1 MTSDPHFLKALKRH
15 PDRRTLQDLQIIYYG
30 LQSLEALYTYRDSSL
45 RTLCKTVKYERHEA
59 NDVLYFTGELAM
71 CWYVLLSG
79 SVFIDGK
86 LFLPTSSVQY
96 PGRENG
102 PAYDIRSF
110 VAFPAKF
117 SSWLVHDK

>member
-30 LQSLEALYTYRDSSL
+30 LQSLEALYTYRDSAL
-45 RTLCKTVKYERHEA
+45 RTLCKTVRYEHHEA

-71 CWYVLLSG
+71 CWFVLLSG

-86 LFLPTSSVQY
+86 LFLPTS
-96 PGRENG
+96 R
-102 PAYDIRSF
+102 
-110 VAFPAKF
+110 
-117 SSWLVHDK
+117 